1 MTYRVLASL
10 IMVGVVLQV
19 ASIALAGFTIAN
31 DAQEGTTIGADYSN
45 FGQKYHSLGGT
56 AIALL
61 ALALLIVS
69 FLTDVPRGRMFAG
82 IIVGLVV
89 SQVVLAMVS
98 FGLPALGVL
107 HGMNGVAIASI
118 AGTASA
124 AASRRASAPSASSAS
139 GSAASA

>member
-1 MTYRVLASL
+1 
-10 IMVGVVLQV
+10 
-19 ASIALAGFTIAN
+19 
-31 DAQEGTTIGADYSN
+31 
-45 FGQKYHSLGGT
+45 
-56 AIALL
+56 
-61 ALALLIVS
+61 LALLIVS